1 MQTAPQVKD
10 SLESQIRDSGLH
22 SSLIDLEE
30 ATDLFQDLFEG
41 LSTPYLQEKYITENF
56 NYVVR
61 LLECY

>member
-30 ATDLFQDLFEG
+30 AIDLFQDLFEG
-41 LSTPYLQEKYITENF
+41 LSTPNF
-56 NYVVR
+56 NYVVS